1 MIVIYYANRAEKS
14 ILDPVKTALDRASI
28 DNIYVD
34 LSKEVHNIEEDK
46 NLSKVYDYVFSQLDK
61 NPDIKKGIV
70 IGDRREIMFASLAM
84 FVKEVEVIQ
93 LASGDLSGEISLVD
107 DYFRHLIT
115 ILSGRQVSFTE
126 RSHEKSLEIK
136 SCLNLK
142 SSAKYLPNPTLSDL
156 NLDKIK
162 VENSTPYDLVLIHPQ
177 SLSLCET
184 KKDAL
189 EVCEKISEEKDTIII
204 KGNKDKNFEVLYETW
219 NKMSKSREN
228 IKVYENLSKEGFIG
242 LLANCE
248 NFITNSSCAFY
259 EAPFFLSS
267 DQIVRIGRRNK
278 NREIANYTKD
288 DIVSSEKIVNFIT
301 ENL

>member
-14 ILDPVKTALDRASI
+14 ILDPVKTALDRSGVA
-28 DNIYVD
+28 NIYVD
-34 LSKEVHNIEEDK
+34 LSEQISSIEEDK

-61 NPDIKKGIV
+61 NPNITKGIV

-84 FVKEVEVIQ
+84 FVKDVEIIQ

-126 RSHEKSLEIK
+126 KSNEKSLEIK
-136 SCLNLK
+136 DCLNLK
-142 SSAKYLPNPTLSDL
+142 SNSRYLPNPTLSDL
-156 NLDKIK
+156 NLEKIK
-162 VENSTPYDLVLIHPQ
+162 REKVKPYNLVLVHPQ
-177 SLSLCET
+177 SLSLQET

-189 EVCEKISEEKDTIII
+189 EVYGKITEEKDTIII
-204 KGNKDKNFEVLYETW
+204 KGNKDKNFEVLYDAWEKIYD
-219 NKMSKSREN
+219 NRDNVK
-228 IKVYENLSKEGFIG
+228 IYENLSKEDFIA

-259 EAPFFLSS
+259 EAPFFLNS
-267 DQIVRIGRRNK
+267 DQITRIGRRNRD
-278 NREIANYTKD
+278 REIANYTKE
-288 DIVSSEKIVNFIT
+288 DILSSEKIVKFIM